1 MDPGRNLDQD
11 RQDESGLRKNWC
23 WCRQGWGYWI
33 VSERKEVNHTTV
45 AVDLEVPYVVPSM
58 SKYTMERFFA
68 QIWLLKRW
76 CKMQPRNITVWL
88 DIPAF
93 SEFNVLRINI
103 YWRRKYRTLCLEHS
117 ELNSGGRNTS
127 LVLIKGCFCGLN
139 WSWALQIPGDVSWK
153 IIYAVNTLLDE
164 VERFSWKKL
173 EIVWIYLA
181 HR

>member
-1 MDPGRNLDQD
+1 MRLLDCFRMKGSKPYHSCSWLGSTLRSTQYVKIHNGKVFCSNLTF
-11 RQDESGLRKNWC
+11 
-23 WCRQGWGYWI
+23 
-33 VSERKEVNHTTV
+33 KE
-45 AVDLEVPYVVPSM
+45 M
-58 SKYTMERFFA
+58 
-68 QIWLLKRW
+68 
-76 CKMQPRNITVWL
+76 WL

-117 ELNSGGRNTS
+117 ELNSGGRNTF